1 MKRLLF
7 LLSSLVVLSSS
18 VVNVFAL
25 SANNWNSL
33 YGDTEFL
40 WNQQS
45 SYCGGGSNSTPG
57 TLSSGSN
64 VYILGD
70 SITEATSSAYQLMFQ
85 KDGIQVNIDAQA
97 NRTITNPGTDGSQT
111 SGLQA
116 VQNDSKLIQT
126 AGAIIIQL
134 GISGGNTPQSIDQLI
149 NSIRSFNQSSPIY
162 WIDTIAINNPSLI
175 PTITAANI
183 SIYNQSSTDNYS
195 VISWYKAVYP
205 AGNPNQP
212 TGQETDTNNYINVTD
227 SYHYLPTNPAGDN
240 ALANLVISAL
250 DVSSASGTTQ
260 SMSCCATPANT
271 GAATFNSADQKQ
283 NAETIIGVAKT
294 ENLGQPGALIGLMV
308 GLDESGLRSLA
319 NQNVPLS
326 EGSPLKQGDGSN
338 GTSLGIFQQQIVDN
352 WSTYSSNLN
361 DLNAINQLMTPA
373 YSVEAFFGSPPGTN
387 TSSALEKGLQNVIGW
402 QTDQPWVAAQAVQR
416 SGTASGSNYKNQMAT
431 AQSLLNSLWTSSQPV
446 PLPVPFKTAVSLAI
460 TNNNFSCPS
469 TNTTVSAYQN
479 PLRAVSNLSGQRVD
493 QGVDFDGTGD
503 VYAIGNGTVTNVYNS
518 GWPHGTFINY
528 QLSNGPAKGY
538 FVYVAE
544 DCTPKVTIGQV
555 VTTSTV
561 LCTMFEG
568 QNGIEMGWGA
578 NNNGQSEASLL
589 NEWNSSQDST
599 GMGVNFLNL
608 LQALGIKL
616 TGGSNT
622 ITQPVQTQGMPANY
636 PTWQ

>member
-7 LLSSLVVLSSS
+7 LLSSLVILSSS
-18 VVNVFAL
+18 VVNAFAL
-25 SANNWNSL
+25 SADNWNSL

-45 SYCGGGSNSTPG
+45 AYCGGGSNSTPG
-57 TLSSGSN
+57 SLTSGSN
-64 VYILGD
+64 VYVLGD

-97 NRTITNPGTDGSQT
+97 NRTISSAGSDGSQT

-116 VQNDSKLIQT
+116 VQNDSRLIQT

-175 PTITAANI
+175 PTITAANN
-183 SIYNQSSTDNYS
+183 SIYSQSSTDDYS

-212 TGQETDTNNYINVTD
+212 TGQETDTNNYINVSD
-227 SYHYLPTNPAGDN
+227 SYHYLPTNPAGVN
-240 ALANLVISAL
+240 ALTNLVISAL
-250 DVSSASGTTQ
+250 NVSPPSGTSQ
-260 SMSCCATPANT
+260 SLACCATPANT
-271 GAATFNSADQKQ
+271 GSATFNSADQKQ
-283 NAETIIGVAKT
+283 NAETIIGIAKT
-294 ENLGQPGALIGLMV
+294 DNLGQNGALIGLMV

-326 EGSPLKQGDGSN
+326 ESSPFKQGDGSN
-338 GTSLGIFQQQIVDN
+338 GTSLGIFQQQILDN
-352 WSTYSSNLN
+352 WSTYSSKLN

-373 YSVEAFFGSPPGTN
+373 YSAEAFFGSPPGTN

-402 QTDQPWVAAQAVQR
+402 QTDQPWVAAQAVQH
-416 SGTASGSNYKNQMAT
+416 SGTASGNNYKNQMST

-446 PLPVPFKTAVSLAI
+446 PLPVPFQTATSLAN

-469 TNTTVSAYQN
+469 TNATVSAYQN
-479 PLRAVSNLSGQRVD
+479 PLRAITNLYGQRVD

-503 VYAIGNGTVTNVYNS
+503 VYAIGSGTVTNVYNS
-518 GWPHGTFINY
+518 GWPNGTFINY
-528 QLSNGPAKGY
+528 QLSNGPAKGF

-555 VTTSTV
+555 VTTNTV
-561 LCTMFEG
+561 LCTMFNG
-568 QNGIEMGWGA
+568 PNGIEMGWGA
-578 NNNGQSEASLL
+578 YNNGQSEAALL

-608 LQALGIKL
+608 LQALGLKL